1 MQVLAYLRSF
11 NLVSVLLRLCLAV
24 LAGGVIGY
32 GRSARQRAAGFRT
45 YTLICIGAALSVIIS
60 LYEYEMFMGYWHDIV
75 LRVGEKFDVS
85 RLAAQTLS
93 GIGFLGAGIIFKIAH
108 QQVSGLTTATGLFAT
123 VALGI
128 AAGAGFFECV
138 IIAVVLIHLVL
149 NVMTPLESQFKR
161 LTRNITLFVEF
172 EDIDDLAE
180 VAREIEAQDAQIF
193 DIDIERT
200 DHDAEGNPPSAVFVI
215 KLSRA
220 NHSHSGMLSSVA
232 ELPCVRSVEELI
244 S

>member
-1 MQVLAYLRSF
+1 MQIIEYLSQF
-11 NLVSVLLRLCLAV
+11 NFASVTLRLLLAV
-24 LAGGVIGY
+24 IAGGVIGY
-32 GRSARQRAAGFRT
+32 GRSQKRRAAGMRT
-45 YTLICIGAALSVIIS
+45 YTLICIGAALSILIS
-60 LYEYEMFMGYWHDIV
+60 LYEYEMLQGPWHETV

-93 GIGFLGAGIIFKIAH
+93 GIGFLGAGIIFKVAH

-138 IIAVVLIHLVL
+138 IIAVILIHLVL
-149 NVMTPLESQFKR
+149 NVMSPLEVRFKR
-161 LTRNITLFVEF
+161 LTRNITLYVEF
-172 EDIDDLAE
+172 QDVDNIADIT
-180 VAREIEAQDAQIF
+180 REIEAQDAQVF
-193 DIDIERT
+193 DIDVERT
-200 DHDAEGNPPSAVFVI
+200 ETDREGNPPSAVFII

-232 ELPCVRSVEELI
+232 EMPCVRSVEELI